1 MVMLEAIKGIGLAAA
16 SGVAQL
22 LGLTAKLVEV
32 GALGQR
38 SGHDVSL
45 LRLRS
50 AAQAEEEP
58 TAMGS
63 VVGGGL
69 SPSRGPGGVLLS
81 PPRIVA
87 APCRAAPRCD
97 AYGTTFEERVIDDSS
112 GRYL

>member
-1 MVMLEAIKGIGLAAA
+1 
-16 SGVAQL
+16 
-22 LGLTAKLVEV
+22 
-32 GALGQR
+32 
-38 SGHDVSL
+38 
-45 LRLRS
+45 
-50 AAQAEEEP
+50 
-58 TAMGS
+58 MGS

-112 GRYL
+112 GRYLPRVARSAVSAPTRPAGPAQAQRVLASTTWNSTR